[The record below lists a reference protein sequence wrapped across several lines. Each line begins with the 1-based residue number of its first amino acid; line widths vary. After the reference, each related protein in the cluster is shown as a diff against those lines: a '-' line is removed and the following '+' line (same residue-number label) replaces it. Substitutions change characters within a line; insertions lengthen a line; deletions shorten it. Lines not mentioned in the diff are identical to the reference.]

1 MASTEQ
7 PNFGRRR
14 PPLAARI
21 GAMHV
26 PPGASTPP
34 RSPPRSSAPAVVLPE
49 DSYSDTEDKCVATD
63 AAYVNPTSHPPY
75 SFSDSCSADE
85 LSDVANSLCLITCE
99 DGPPEAM
106 GACSVVHGDAKAVC
120 SLQSVICHIS
130 LTMHGRHFRTPICLA
145 CGERTFLSMA

>member
-1 MASTEQ
+1 
-7 PNFGRRR
+7 
-14 PPLAARI
+14 
-21 GAMHV
+21 MHV

-99 DGPPEAM
+99 DGPPRPWVH
-106 GACSVVHGDAKAVC
+106 VVSCMVMRRQCALSSPLFAT
-120 SLQSVICHIS
+120 SL
-130 LTMHGRHFRTPICLA
+130 
-145 CGERTFLSMA
+145 